1 MGKIGRGLSTSKFF
15 RLLTQFLPSPIHR
28 DKSAVVYMGLS
39 TVHGPGLPDSRDS
52 QYPKFW
58 EYWESRSPD
67 SRDSQNPQNVEAI
80 GSLGSLDSRTP
91 NTLKIWDIGSLGS
104 LGVWTPK
111 TLNISGFGSPGVQSV
126 DHCLMVTVLRSMGNW
141 HKYSEKVSGKTNFCC
156 WECSLSLFCH
166 LSQREGCQ
174 KCEKVWSFTKPRN
187 SPPPQFGIFFGE
199 KIKCWC
205 VFWPF

>member
-1 MGKIGRGLSTSKFF
+1 MDIGLRGHFAPKMLATEQLTLRNRTTSEMEIE
-15 RLLTQFLPSPIHR
+15 PH
-28 DKSAVVYMGLS
+28 GLS

-156 WECSLSLFCH
+156 WDCSLSLFCH
-166 LSQREGCQ
+166 SQFCKRPSHFLAPFPKNNVAIFVKRCGREIWG
-174 KCEKVWSFTKPRN
+174 KCLTKVN
-187 SPPPQFGIFFGE
+187 Y
-199 KIKCWC
+199 
-205 VFWPF
+205 V

>member
-1 MGKIGRGLSTSKFF
+1 MPRPGLCQWVIVSDFGDSFCIYRACELVLF
-15 RLLTQFLPSPIHR
+15 SW
-28 DKSAVVYMGLS
+28 KSVFHQPQNGGQMCGLS

-174 KCEKVWSFTKPRN
+174 KCAPLPNLV
-187 SPPPQFGIFFGE
+187 FFSG
-199 KIKCWC
+199 KK
-205 VFWPF
+205 

>member
-1 MGKIGRGLSTSKFF
+1 MAEVQACTHK
-15 RLLTQFLPSPIHR
+15 
-28 DKSAVVYMGLS
+28 GLS

-174 KCEKVWSFTKPRN
+174 KCAPLPN
-187 SPPPQFGIFFGE
+187 FGIFLV
-199 KIKCWC
+199 KK
-205 VFWPF
+205 

>member
-1 MGKIGRGLSTSKFF
+1 MAIGPQLFAITSIDDIIVQAENAYVAWWHWSGVEPVGWLGPAQHTWSGGPLDTHEGTQWRKI
-15 RLLTQFLPSPIHR
+15 
-28 DKSAVVYMGLS
+28 GLS

-156 WECSLSLFCH
+156 WECSLSLFYH
-166 LSQREGCQ
+166 LSQREGC
-174 KCEKVWSFTKPRN
+174 P
-187 SPPPQFGIFFGE
+187 
-199 KIKCWC
+199 
-205 VFWPF
+205 

>member
-1 MGKIGRGLSTSKFF
+1 MCSG
-15 RLLTQFLPSPIHR
+15 
-28 DKSAVVYMGLS
+28 GLS

-67 SRDSQNPQNVEAI
+67 SRDTQNPQNVEAS

-91 NTLKIWDIGSLGS
+91 NTLKLWDIGSLGS

-174 KCEKVWSFTKPRN
+174 KCEKVWSFTKPPSELPP
-187 SPPPQFGIFFGE
+187 SPIWYFFQGKNKMLMCFSRTARLTARPGLTNQGIMSHHYM
-199 KIKCWC
+199 
-205 VFWPF
+205 